1 MLYRLS
7 TFAFVAYAL
16 GVISKKSLPKLTSYS
31 CPPMFPSNNF
41 TVSGIVFQSLIYF
54 ELFCVCGL
62 RSISNFIVF
71 HLSIQWFSTPSFP
84 IVYSWQS
91 CPRSVDY
98 MCVCVHSQAFWALYS
113 VLVVYISACQHHT
126 VFSVHFRVKSF
137 NITVIQVYTPTTNA
151 REGEGEWFSDDLQD
165 ILKLT
170 AKKVPFSS

>member
-1 MLYRLS
+1 MWFEDIFPFHTWHCHSIYGFLCYTEAFCFMLSRLS

-71 HLSIQWFSTPSFP
+71 HLYMQWFTTPFMEEIIFP
-84 IVYSWQS
+84 HCACLAPLFKISWL
-91 CPRSVDY
+91 
-98 MCVCVHSQAFWALYS
+98 CVCVCVCVCVRVRVHTCVCFLGSILCHWSICCLS
-113 VLVVYISACQHHT
+113 VS
-126 VFSVHFRVKSF
+126 
-137 NITVIQVYTPTTNA
+137 
-151 REGEGEWFSDDLQD
+151 
-165 ILKLT
+165 
-170 AKKVPFSS
+170 